1 MKKAQQSL
9 LIAEL
14 CLQSAVIV
22 MITAFSYWS
31 GWEDLNPRPHGPKP

>member
-14 CLQSAVIV
+14 CLQSD
-22 MITAFSYWS
+22 TGETRCF
-31 GWEDLNPRPHGPKP
+31 LLLQ